1 MNKYNKIYFIGYFYN
16 KIEGKILMEKAFNYM
31 VDYLKKSSTK
41 KNIIKIS
48 IFALLIRST
57 LLIFESGDYTMF
69 LSKWCEYLKS
79 NGGFKAIVS
88 IEADYNAVYL
98 YFLAFFTYLPI
109 KYLYSIKILS
119 IIFDFV
125 MALGAYLITYE
136 FYKDDENVKVYQTLS
151 FAAVLFMP
159 TVILNSSFW
168 AQCDSIYAAFVVFSL
183 YFMLKKKYN
192 TCFILYAVA
201 ITFKLQAI
209 FLLPVYGLLYL
220 KNKEFSIFK
229 FLWIPIVN
237 FLLYIP
243 AIILG
248 KPISSVFDAYFT
260 QVNNYDYKI
269 VFGYPNI
276 YNFFPLDAVY
286 LIKPGIIFTMCL
298 LAVVALIVLYTR
310 KKINNEDIIELSIGI
325 IFLVTYFLPK
335 MHERYA
341 FVAEVLVVIYFIISK
356 KNQNATMIAMLVAL
370 ATYGAG
376 LMGLPDFV
384 VTTIAL
390 FQIYPVVIFIKN
402 IISKRES

>member
-1 MNKYNKIYFIGYFYN
+1 
-16 KIEGKILMEKAFNYM
+16 MEKAFNYM

-88 IEADYNAVYL
+88 IEADYNVVYL
-98 YFLAFFTYLPI
+98 YFLAFFTYLPV

-192 TCFILYAVA
+192 TSFILYAVA

>member
-1 MNKYNKIYFIGYFYN
+1 
-16 KIEGKILMEKAFNYM
+16 MEKAFNYM

-88 IEADYNAVYL
+88 IEADYNVVYL

-192 TCFILYAVA
+192 TSFILYAVA

>member
-1 MNKYNKIYFIGYFYN
+1 
-16 KIEGKILMEKAFNYM
+16 MEKAFNYM

-192 TCFILYAVA
+192 TSFILYAVA

-260 QVNNYDYKI
+260 QVNNYDYKT

-384 VTTIAL
+384 VTIIAL
-390 FQIYPVVIFIKN
+390 FQIYPVIIFIKN

>member
-1 MNKYNKIYFIGYFYN
+1 
-16 KIEGKILMEKAFNYM
+16 MEKAFNYM

-192 TCFILYAVA
+192 TSFILYAVA

-260 QVNNYDYKI
+260 QVNNYDYKT

>member
-192 TCFILYAVA
+192 TSFILYAVA

-260 QVNNYDYKI
+260 QVNNYDYKT

-384 VTTIAL
+384 VTIIAL
-390 FQIYPVVIFIKN
+390 FQIYPVIIFIKN

>member
-1 MNKYNKIYFIGYFYN
+1 
-16 KIEGKILMEKAFNYM
+16 MEKAFNYM

-88 IEADYNAVYL
+88 IEADYNVVYL
-98 YFLAFFTYLPI
+98 YFLAFFNYLPI

-192 TCFILYAVA
+192 TSFILYAVA

>member
-1 MNKYNKIYFIGYFYN
+1 
-16 KIEGKILMEKAFNYM
+16 MEKAFNYM

-192 TCFILYAVA
+192 TSFILYAVA

-260 QVNNYDYKI
+260 QVNNYDYKT

-286 LIKPGIIFTMCL
+286 LIKPGIIFTMCFL
-298 LAVVALIVLYTR
+298 VVVALIVLYTR

-384 VTTIAL
+384 VTIIAL

>member
-1 MNKYNKIYFIGYFYN
+1 
-16 KIEGKILMEKAFNYM
+16 MEKAFNYM

-88 IEADYNAVYL
+88 IEADYNVVYL

-168 AQCDSIYAAFVVFSL
+168 AQCDSIYADFVVFSL

-192 TCFILYAVA
+192 TSFILYAVA

>member
-1 MNKYNKIYFIGYFYN
+1 
-16 KIEGKILMEKAFNYM
+16 MEKAFNYM

-88 IEADYNAVYL
+88 IEADYNVVYL

-192 TCFILYAVA
+192 TSFILYAVA

-286 LIKPGIIFTMCL
+286 LIKQGIIFTMCL

>member
-88 IEADYNAVYL
+88 IEADYNVVYL

-192 TCFILYAVA
+192 TSFILYAVA

-298 LAVVALIVLYTR
+298 LAVVDLIVLYTR

-341 FVAEVLVVIYFIISK
+341 FVAEVLVVIYFVISK

-384 VTTIAL
+384 VTIIAL

>member
-1 MNKYNKIYFIGYFYN
+1 
-16 KIEGKILMEKAFNYM
+16 
-31 VDYLKKSSTK
+31 
-41 KNIIKIS
+41 
-48 IFALLIRST
+48 
-57 LLIFESGDYTMF
+57 
-69 LSKWCEYLKS
+69 
-79 NGGFKAIVS
+79 
-88 IEADYNAVYL
+88 
-98 YFLAFFTYLPI
+98 
-109 KYLYSIKILS
+109 
-119 IIFDFV
+119 
-125 MALGAYLITYE
+125 
-136 FYKDDENVKVYQTLS
+136 
-151 FAAVLFMP
+151 
-159 TVILNSSFW
+159 
-168 AQCDSIYAAFVVFSL
+168 
-183 YFMLKKKYN
+183 
-192 TCFILYAVA
+192 
-201 ITFKLQAI
+201 
-209 FLLPVYGLLYL
+209 LPVYGLLYL

-402 IISKRES
+402 ITSKRES

>member
-192 TCFILYAVA
+192 TSFILYAVA

-260 QVNNYDYKI
+260 QVNNYDYKT

>member
-1 MNKYNKIYFIGYFYN
+1 
-16 KIEGKILMEKAFNYM
+16 MEKAFNYM

-119 IIFDFV
+119 IIFDFL
-125 MALGAYLITYE
+125 MALGAYIITYE

-192 TCFILYAVA
+192 TSFILYAVA

>member
-192 TCFILYAVA
+192 TSFILYAVA

>member
-1 MNKYNKIYFIGYFYN
+1 
-16 KIEGKILMEKAFNYM
+16 MEKAFNYM

-69 LSKWCEYLKS
+69 LSKWCEYLNS

-192 TCFILYAVA
+192 TSFILYAVA

>member
-1 MNKYNKIYFIGYFYN
+1 MMKYNQINFVGYFCN

-69 LSKWCEYLKS
+69 LSKWCEYLNS

-159 TVILNSSFW
+159 TVILKDRKS
-168 AQCDSIYAAFVVFSL
+168 VV
-183 YFMLKKKYN
+183 
-192 TCFILYAVA
+192 
-201 ITFKLQAI
+201 
-209 FLLPVYGLLYL
+209 
-220 KNKEFSIFK
+220 
-229 FLWIPIVN
+229 
-237 FLLYIP
+237 
-243 AIILG
+243 
-248 KPISSVFDAYFT
+248 
-260 QVNNYDYKI
+260 
-269 VFGYPNI
+269 
-276 YNFFPLDAVY
+276 
-286 LIKPGIIFTMCL
+286 
-298 LAVVALIVLYTR
+298 
-310 KKINNEDIIELSIGI
+310 
-325 IFLVTYFLPK
+325 
-335 MHERYA
+335 
-341 FVAEVLVVIYFIISK
+341 
-356 KNQNATMIAMLVAL
+356 
-370 ATYGAG
+370 
-376 LMGLPDFV
+376 
-384 VTTIAL
+384 
-390 FQIYPVVIFIKN
+390 
-402 IISKRES
+402 

>member
-1 MNKYNKIYFIGYFYN
+1 
-16 KIEGKILMEKAFNYM
+16 MEKAFNYM

-69 LSKWCEYLKS
+69 LSKWCEYLNS

-192 TCFILYAVA
+192 TSFILYAVA

-402 IISKRES
+402 ITSKRES

>member
-192 TCFILYAVA
+192 TSFILYAVA

-260 QVNNYDYKI
+260 QVNNYDYKT

-286 LIKPGIIFTMCL
+286 LIKPGIIFTMCFL
-298 LAVVALIVLYTR
+298 VVVALIVLYTR

-384 VTTIAL
+384 VTIIAL

>member
-88 IEADYNAVYL
+88 IEADYNVVYL

-192 TCFILYAVA
+192 TSFILYAVA

>member
-192 TCFILYAVA
+192 TSFILYAVA

-402 IISKRES
+402 ITSKRES

>member
-69 LSKWCEYLKS
+69 LSKWCEYLNS

-192 TCFILYAVA
+192 TSFILYAVA

-229 FLWIPIVN
+229 FLWMPIVN

>member
-1 MNKYNKIYFIGYFYN
+1 
-16 KIEGKILMEKAFNYM
+16 MEKAFNYM

-192 TCFILYAVA
+192 TSFILYAVA

>member
-1 MNKYNKIYFIGYFYN
+1 
-16 KIEGKILMEKAFNYM
+16 MEKAFNYM

-192 TCFILYAVA
+192 TSFILYAVA

-402 IISKRES
+402 ITSKRES

>member
-69 LSKWCEYLKS
+69 LSKWCEYLNS

-192 TCFILYAVA
+192 TSFILYAVA

>member
-1 MNKYNKIYFIGYFYN
+1 
-16 KIEGKILMEKAFNYM
+16 MEKAFNYM
-31 VDYLKKSSTK
+31 VDYSKKSSTK

-69 LSKWCEYLKS
+69 LSKWCEYLNS

-192 TCFILYAVA
+192 TSFILYAVA

-402 IISKRES
+402 ITSKRES